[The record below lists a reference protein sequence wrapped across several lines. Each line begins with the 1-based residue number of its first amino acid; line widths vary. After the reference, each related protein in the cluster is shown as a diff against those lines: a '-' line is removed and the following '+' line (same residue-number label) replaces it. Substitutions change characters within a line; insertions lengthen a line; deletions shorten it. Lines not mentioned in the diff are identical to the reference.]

1 MRNIEENESLEDNKK
16 IKNDKIVN
24 FNNDNSNKQFI
35 AIKVGLKN
43 IGKTCYMNSTIQC
56 LSNSAKL
63 TYNFLPK
70 FKYDKND
77 NNKKISNEF
86 YKVLKSLWN
95 PSNDNKP
102 YSP

>member
-1 MRNIEENESLEDNKK
+1 
-16 IKNDKIVN
+16 
-24 FNNDNSNKQFI
+24 
-35 AIKVGLKN
+35 
-43 IGKTCYMNSTIQC
+43 MNSTIQC